1 VSEPEADI
9 STRAG
14 RKSSRRKQAMSGGE
28 DESKSEWHCTR
39 VNAFSKSEFVEMFV
53 GVTYTSFSYTIS
65 LICFFPAF
73 SIVAMF
79 FVMIKF
85 MAIMVSHYAI

>member
-1 VSEPEADI
+1 
-9 STRAG
+9 
-14 RKSSRRKQAMSGGE
+14 
-28 DESKSEWHCTR
+28 
-39 VNAFSKSEFVEMFV
+39 MFV